1 MARQLLA
8 MATETEVGP
17 LLGDSR
23 VPTLVL
29 HRRDDTL
36 VPAELG
42 RDFSEKAPPRATFTE
57 LSGSDHLSF
66 AGDVDEY
73 LDEV

>member
-8 MATETEVGP
+8 MATETDVGP

-42 RDFSEKAPPRATFTE
+42 RDFSEKDPPATFTE
-57 LSGSDHLSF
+57 PSGSDHLSF
-66 AGDVDEY
+66 AGDVDGY